1 MVIAWRKLCEVSF
14 EDFIDSTISCLY
26 VDNGEE
32 TWWRG
37 EVVDLDIDSEDMKNP
52 DFFVTYV
59 NYSSNQ
65 ENENKWIFVPFFE
78 NDLKGWVHF
87 LGVPVG

>member
-1 MVIAWRKLCEVSF
+1 MCKVSV
-14 EDFIDSTISCLY
+14 EQFIDSTINPLY

-37 EVVDLDIDSEDMKNP
+37 EVVDVDIDSEDMENP

-65 ENENKWIFVPFFE
+65 EDENEWFLVPLFE
-78 NDLKGWVHF
+78 DYLKGRVHF
-87 LGVPVG
+87 LDIHVD

>member
-1 MVIAWRKLCEVSF
+1 MCKVSV
-14 EDFIDSTISCLY
+14 EQFIDSTINPLY

-37 EVVDLDIDSEDMKNP
+37 EVVDVDIDSEDMENP

-65 ENENKWIFVPFFE
+65 EDENEWFLVPLFE
-78 NDLKGWVHF
+78 YYLKE
-87 LGVPVG
+87 